1 MGQEMNLET
10 QVEMLREIAS
20 DLKRMLAVHDEKLNQ
35 HERKQDDIFEL
46 IEQRRNEMAE
56 DIKEI
61 HSRITT
67 VQRELC
73 TEITATESRIIKGLD
88 ELKDELKTD
97 QEYHNSKQKTLE
109 QRIADLEKW
118 RWIIIGAG
126 ITGGWLFSKLGNM
139 VEIIVK

>member
-1 MGQEMNLET
+1 MNLEN

-46 IEQRRNEMAE
+46 IEQRRNDMAE

-73 TEITATESRIIKGLD
+73 TEITATENRIIKGID
-88 ELKDELKTD
+88 ELKEELKTD
-97 QEYHNSKQKTLE
+97 QEFHNSKQKTLE

-126 ITGGWLFSKLGNM
+126 ITGGWLFSKLSSM

>member
-1 MGQEMNLET
+1 MNLEN

-46 IEQRRNEMAE
+46 IEQRRNDMAE

-73 TEITATESRIIKGLD
+73 SEITATENRIIKGID
-88 ELKDELKTD
+88 ELKEELKTD
-97 QEYHNSKQKTLE
+97 QEFHNSKQKTLE

-126 ITGGWLFSKLGNM
+126 ITGGWVFSKLSSM

>member
-1 MGQEMNLET
+1 MNLET

>member
-1 MGQEMNLET
+1 MDQEMNLEN

-46 IEQRRNEMAE
+46 IEQRRNDMAE

-73 TEITATESRIIKGLD
+73 NEITATENRIIKGID
-88 ELKDELKTD
+88 ELKEELKTD
-97 QEYHNSKQKTLE
+97 QEFHNSKQKTLE

-126 ITGGWLFSKLGNM
+126 ITGGWVFSKLSTM

>member
-1 MGQEMNLET
+1 MNLEN

-46 IEQRRNEMAE
+46 IEQRRNDMAE

-73 TEITATESRIIKGLD
+73 TEITATENRIIKGID
-88 ELKDELKTD
+88 ELKEELKTD

-126 ITGGWLFSKLGNM
+126 ITGGWLFSKLSNM

>member
-1 MGQEMNLET
+1 MNLEN

-20 DLKRMLAVHDEKLNQ
+20 DMKRMLAVHDEKLNQ

-73 TEITATESRIIKGLD
+73 TEISATENRIIKGID
-88 ELKDELKTD
+88 ELKEELKTD
-97 QEYHNSKQKTLE
+97 QEFHNSKQKTLE

-126 ITGGWLFSKLGNM
+126 ITGGWVFSKLGNM

>member
-1 MGQEMNLET
+1 MNLEN

-20 DLKRMLAVHDEKLNQ
+20 DMKRMLAVHDEKLNQ
-35 HERKQDDIFEL
+35 HERKQDDIFAL
-46 IEQRRNEMAE
+46 IEQRRNEMAD

-73 TEITATESRIIKGLD
+73 TEISATENRIIKGID

-97 QEYHNSKQKTLE
+97 QEFHNSKQKTLE

-126 ITGGWLFSKLGNM
+126 ITGGWVFSKLGNM

>member
-1 MGQEMNLET
+1 MNLEN

-46 IEQRRNEMAE
+46 IEQRRNDMAE

-73 TEITATESRIIKGLD
+73 TEITATENRIIKGID

-126 ITGGWLFSKLGNM
+126 ITGGWLFSKLSSM

>member
-1 MGQEMNLET
+1 MNLEN

-73 TEITATESRIIKGLD
+73 TEISATESRIIKGLD

-126 ITGGWLFSKLGNM
+126 ITGGWVFSKLGNM

>member
-1 MGQEMNLET
+1 MNLEN
-10 QVEMLREIAS
+10 QVEILREIAS

-35 HERKQDDIFEL
+35 HERKQDDIFNL
-46 IEQRRNEMAE
+46 IEQRRNEMAD

-73 TEITATESRIIKGLD
+73 TEISATENRIIKGLD
-88 ELKDELKTD
+88 ELKEELKTD
-97 QEYHNSKQKTLE
+97 QEFHNTKQKTLE
-109 QRIADLEKW
+109 DRISDLEKW

-126 ITGGWLFSKLGNM
+126 ITGGWLFTKLSNM
-139 VEIIVK
+139 IDIVIK

>member
-1 MGQEMNLET
+1 MNLET

-46 IEQRRNEMAE
+46 IEQRRNEMAD

-73 TEITATESRIIKGLD
+73 TEITATENRIIKGID
-88 ELKDELKTD
+88 ELKEELKTD
-97 QEYHNSKQKTLE
+97 QEFHNSKQKTLE

-126 ITGGWLFSKLGNM
+126 ITGGWVFSKLGNM

>member
-1 MGQEMNLET
+1 MNLEN

-46 IEQRRNEMAE
+46 IEQRRNDMAE

-73 TEITATESRIIKGLD
+73 TEITATENRIIKGID

-97 QEYHNSKQKTLE
+97 QEFHNSKQKTLE

-126 ITGGWLFSKLGNM
+126 ITGGWLFSKLSNM

>member
-1 MGQEMNLET
+1 MNLEN
-10 QVEMLREIAS
+10 QVEMLLEIAS

-46 IEQRRNEMAE
+46 IEQRRNDMAE

-73 TEITATESRIIKGLD
+73 TEITATENRIIKGID
-88 ELKDELKTD
+88 ELKEELKTD
-97 QEYHNSKQKTLE
+97 QEFHNSKQKTLE

-126 ITGGWLFSKLGNM
+126 ITGGWLFSKLGSM
-139 VEIIVK
+139 VEIVVK

>member
-1 MGQEMNLET
+1 MDQEMNLEN

-46 IEQRRNEMAE
+46 IEQRRNDMAE

-73 TEITATESRIIKGLD
+73 SEITATENRIIKGID

-97 QEYHNSKQKTLE
+97 QEFHNSKQKTLE

-126 ITGGWLFSKLGNM
+126 ITGGWLFSKLSNM

>member
-1 MGQEMNLET
+1 MNLEN

-20 DLKRMLAVHDEKLNQ
+20 DMKRMLAVHDEKLNQ

-46 IEQRRNEMAE
+46 IEQRRNDMAE

-73 TEITATESRIIKGLD
+73 TEITATENRIIKGID
-88 ELKDELKTD
+88 ELKEELKTD
-97 QEYHNSKQKTLE
+97 QEFHNSKQKTLE

-126 ITGGWLFSKLGNM
+126 ITGGWIFSKLSNM

>member
-1 MGQEMNLET
+1 MNLEN

-20 DLKRMLAVHDEKLNQ
+20 DMKRMLAVHDEKLNQ
-35 HERKQDDIFEL
+35 HERKQDDIFNL

-73 TEITATESRIIKGLD
+73 TEINATENRIIKGID
-88 ELKDELKTD
+88 ELKAELKTD

-126 ITGGWLFSKLGNM
+126 ITGGWVFSKLSSM

>member
-1 MGQEMNLET
+1 MNLEN
-10 QVEMLREIAS
+10 QVELLREIAS

-73 TEITATESRIIKGLD
+73 TEISATESRIIKGLD

-109 QRIADLEKW
+109 QRIEDLEKW